1 MIIPLFWY
9 PFWSTRTA
17 STYDSVPELAEALLN
32 RRRGIGLGMML
43 DGQLHLWD
51 VAVIFMRFYGHGMG
65 YNMESKQQEGQQN
78 LWENLVKT
86 VDIPSGNQ
94 TWLAGRS
101 DIDSTKSHLT
111 THSIQL

>member
-1 MIIPLFWY
+1 
-9 PFWSTRTA
+9 
-17 STYDSVPELAEALLN
+17 
-32 RRRGIGLGMML
+32 MML

-78 LWENLVKT
+78 LLENLVKA

-101 DIDSTKSHLT
+101 DIDSTNSHLT